1 MLRLTQVLGSVADA
15 DLSERLHLLRHTG
28 RVETIL
34 LQRSDAQRHRLR
46 TVTDRGTDVAIV
58 LDRHVSLSDGV
69 VLYLTEDRA
78 IVVRMAEEAWFSF
91 VPIDTA
97 AALEL
102 GYAAGNLH
110 WRVRFVGGILQVAH
124 EGPEEQYLDRL
135 RPLLSSGRIRK
146 ITDDH
151 SV

>member
-15 DLSERLHLLRHTG
+15 DLSQRLHLLGHDG
-28 RVETIL
+28 YVETIL

-58 LDRHVSLSDGV
+58 LGRHESLSDGA

-78 IVVRMAEEAWFSF
+78 IVVRMTEEAWLSF
-91 VPIDTA
+91 VPIDAA

-110 WRVRFVGGILQVAH
+110 WRVRFADGTLQVVR
-124 EGPEEQYLDRL
+124 EGPEELYLDRL

-146 ITDDH
+146 VTDGH

>member
-1 MLRLTQVLGSVADA
+1 MLRLTQVLGSIADSA
-15 DLSERLHLLRHTG
+15 MSERLHLFRHAG
-28 RVETIL
+28 QVETIL

-58 LDRHVSLSDGV
+58 LDRHESLSDGA

-78 IVVRMAEEAWFSF
+78 IVVRMNEATWLSL
-91 VPIDTA
+91 VPSDAA

-102 GYAAGNLH
+102 GYVAGNLH
-110 WRVRFVGGILQVAH
+110 WQVRFADGILQVAC
-124 EGPEEQYLDRL
+124 EGPEETYLDRL
-135 RPLLSSGRIRK
+135 RPLLNGGRIRK
-146 ITDDH
+146 VTNAQ

>member
-15 DLSERLHLLRHTG
+15 DLSERLHLLRHAG
-28 RVETIL
+28 HVETIL

-58 LDRHVSLSDGV
+58 LARHESLSDGV

-78 IVVRMAEEAWFSF
+78 IVVQMAEEAWLVF
-91 VPIDTA
+91 VPSDAA

-110 WRVRFVGGILQVAH
+110 WRVRLADGILQVAR
-124 EGPEEQYLDRL
+124 EGPEELYLDRL
-135 RPLLSSGRIRK
+135 HPLLSSGRIRK
-146 ITDDH
+146 VTDDH

>member
-1 MLRLTQVLGSVADA
+1 MLRLTKVLGSVTDA
-15 DLSERLHLLRHTG
+15 DMSERLHLSRHAG
-28 RVETIL
+28 QVETIR

-58 LDRHVSLSDGV
+58 LDRHESLSDGA

-78 IVVRMAEEAWFSF
+78 IVVRMAEEAWLSF
-91 VPIDTA
+91 VPSDAA

-110 WRVRFVGGILQVAH
+110 WRVRFSDGALQVAC
-124 EGPEEQYLDRL
+124 EGPEETYLDRL

-146 ITDDH
+146 VTDAH
-151 SV
+151 PV

>member
-1 MLRLTQVLGSVADA
+1 MLRLTKILGFVADA
-15 DLSERLHLLRHTG
+15 DMAERLHRLGHDG
-28 RVETIL
+28 QVETIR

-58 LDRHVSLSDGV
+58 LDRHESLSDGA

-78 IVVRMAEEAWFSF
+78 IVVRMAEEAWLSF
-91 VPIDTA
+91 VPSDAA

-110 WRVRFVGGILQVAH
+110 WRVRFSDGALQVAC
-124 EGPEEQYLDRL
+124 EGPEETYLDRL

-146 ITDDH
+146 VTDAH
-151 SV
+151 PV

>member
-1 MLRLTQVLGSVADA
+1 MLHLTQVLGSVTDA
-15 DLSERLHLLRHTG
+15 DLSERLHLLQHAG
-28 RVETIL
+28 QVETIL

-46 TVTDRGTDVAIV
+46 TVTDRGTDVAVV
-58 LDRHVSLSDGV
+58 LDRHESLSDGA
-69 VLYLTEDRA
+69 VLYMTEDRA
-78 IVVRMAEEAWFSF
+78 IVVRMTEEAWFSF
-91 VPIDTA
+91 VPIDAA

-110 WRVRFVGGILQVAH
+110 WRVRFAGGILQVAY

-146 ITDDH
+146 ITDDRP
-151 SV
+151 V

>member
-15 DLSERLHLLRHTG
+15 NLSERLHLLQHAG
-28 RVETIL
+28 QVETIL

-58 LDRHVSLSDGV
+58 LDRHASLSDGA

-91 VPIDTA
+91 VPIDAA

-102 GYAAGNLH
+102 GYTAGNLH
-110 WRVRFVGGILQVAH
+110 WRVRFADGILQVAH
-124 EGPEEQYLDRL
+124 EGPEDQYLDRL
-135 RPLLSSGRIRK
+135 RSLLSSGRIRK
-146 ITDDH
+146 VTDDR

>member
-1 MLRLTQVLGSVADA
+1 MLRLTQILGSVADT
-15 DLSERLHLLRHTG
+15 DLSERLHLLRHAG
-28 RVETIL
+28 HVETIL

-58 LDRHVSLSDGV
+58 LDRHASLSDGA
-69 VLYLTEDRA
+69 VLYLTEERA

-91 VPIDTA
+91 IPIDAA

-110 WRVRFVGGILQVAH
+110 WRVRFADGILQVAH
-124 EGPEEQYLDRL
+124 EGPEDQYLDRL

-146 ITDDH
+146 VTDDH

>member
-15 DLSERLHLLRHTG
+15 DLSERLHLLGHAG
-28 RVETIL
+28 HVETIL

-58 LDRHVSLSDGV
+58 LDRHESLSDGA

-78 IVVRMAEEAWFSF
+78 IVVRMTEEVWLSF
-91 VPIDTA
+91 VPIDAA

-102 GYAAGNLH
+102 GYTAGNLH
-110 WRVRFVGGILQVAH
+110 WRVRFVDGLLQVAC
-124 EGPEEQYLDRL
+124 EGPEERYLDRL

-146 ITDDH
+146 GTDEHTD
-151 SV
+151 

>member
-1 MLRLTQVLGSVADA
+1 MLRLTQVLGSAADA
-15 DLSERLHLLRHTG
+15 ALSEQLHLLGHAG
-28 RVETIL
+28 HVETIL
-34 LQRSDAQRHRLR
+34 LQRSDAQRRRLR

-58 LDRHVSLSDGV
+58 LDRHESLSDGA

-78 IVVRMAEEAWFSF
+78 IVVRMTEEAWLSF
-91 VPIDTA
+91 VPIDAA

-110 WRVRFVGGILQVAH
+110 WRVRFAHGILQVAR
-124 EGPEEQYLDRL
+124 EGPEELYLDRL

-146 ITDDH
+146 VADEH